1 MYLEKRKEM
10 PPNWW
15 GVKKP
20 VTKMKMN
27 CKGKEDCFMKKMA
40 FALILT
46 GLVSFGTADITSAA
60 PIQTSYTVGSD
71 MEVQELSAWPRI
83 RDSLLGRHT
92 PPPPPPHRVG
102 PHHFGHNHGGPHH
115 GIHRPGPGPHRPPMH
130 HPGQHMHR
138 MSTSVTVDSE
148 AISQLPTV

>member
-1 MYLEKRKEM
+1 
-10 PPNWW
+10 
-15 GVKKP
+15 
-20 VTKMKMN
+20 
-27 CKGKEDCFMKKMA
+27 MKKMA

-92 PPPPPPHRVG
+92 PPPPPHQHV
-102 PHHFGHNHGGPHH
+102 GPHH
-115 GIHRPGPGPHRPPMH
+115 GIHRPGHHRPPMH
-130 HPGQHMHR
+130 HHGSHVRR
-138 MSTSVTVDSE
+138 MSTSVTIDSE
-148 AISQLPTV
+148 ALAQLPIV